1 MRDAIARVRLERRIA
16 IVFLV
21 LIMLAFALL
30 QKLGGEYAGLDNQPR
45 PVSGVA
51 EGSL

>member
-1 MRDAIARVRLERRIA
+1 VRDAIARVRLERRIA

-30 QKLGGEYAGLDNQPR
+30 QKLGGEHTGSDNPPR
-45 PVSGVA
+45 PVSGVP